1 MIPGNRPGGLTSLR
15 RTAVGLLAAALLAA
29 GAPGDAVPPLA
40 GPDSQ
45 RTPDSLSARRAA
57 QAEVRRYMRRIEAER
72 DREADPRERVGLAPR
87 LNRYLAVHAEW
98 RPRVIVALDG
108 FGEMEPGDDWI
119 AGHRV
124 GMRIKQG
131 WIEEAVEV
139 AEACAATRWWCDALL
154 GLSLHVAGSIPEAE
168 RAFDAAL
175 AAMPREIRCAWG
187 EELTHVLS
195 GSLQREYAEAG
206 CEERAVLER
215 RLWWLGDPL
224 HTVAG
229 NDRRTEHFMRIVSLK
244 LYRQVGELVP
254 LGVPLAGWSVR
265 ERIAAGWPFYWWSYT
280 IFAPGVREL
289 HYAAVQGE
297 AFLPTES
304 AWLSPLAS
312 DASDWALR
320 SVNSGERHRSPYG
333 PVTSMHHQTA
343 FFQRGDSLLVVS
355 AAQLPRTMLVAG
367 IALSRDPDEPP
378 FLATDSVVAAG
389 LRRFELRVPPGPYLV
404 SAEALAVGGGAHRDR
419 FGHSLPDRNARGL
432 GLSDA
437 ILVRWD
443 GGPAE
448 ELHEAL
454 SRMHGTRRIPPHEE
468 LALFWEIYGV
478 TEGIP
483 LSLSLSVHPEER
495 GILRRVGE
503 RLGLLSPLSAL
514 SIRWKED
521 DLRGPV
527 VGREM
532 GLSLA
537 ALPPGDYTLVL
548 EADDGS
554 GEPVRAVRRIEVAGG

>member
-1 MIPGNRPGGLTSLR
+1 MIPGNRPRGLTSLR

-29 GAPGDAVPPLA
+29 GAPGEAIPALG
-40 GPDSQ
+40 GPNSQ
-45 RTPDSLSARRAA
+45 RTPDSLAARRGA
-57 QAEVRRYMRRIEAER
+57 QAEVRRYMRRIEAEW
-72 DREADPRERVGLAPR
+72 DRESDPRERGTLAPR
-87 LNRYLAVHAEW
+87 LDRYLAVHAEW
-98 RPRVIVALDG
+98 RPRVIGALDG
-108 FGEMEPGDDWI
+108 FGERDPGDDWI

-139 AEACAATRWWCDALL
+139 ARACAATRWWCDALL
-154 GLSLHVAGSIPEAE
+154 GLSLHVAGRIPEAE
-168 RAFDAAL
+168 GAFDAAL
-175 AAMPREIRCAWG
+175 AAMPREDLCAWG

-195 GSLQREYAEAG
+195 GSLQREYAGAG
-206 CEERAVLER
+206 CDEREMLER
-215 RLWWLGDPL
+215 RLWWLADPL

-229 NDRRTEHFMRIVSLK
+229 NDRRTEHFMRVVSLK
-244 LYRQVGELVP
+244 LYRQVLEMIPRGFP
-254 LGVPLAGWSVR
+254 MASWA
-265 ERIAAGWPFYWWSYT
+265 ERLRIEAGWPFYWWSYT
-280 IFAPGVREL
+280 IILPPGRQQ

-312 DASDWALR
+312 DASEWALR
-320 SVNSGERHRSPYG
+320 SVNTGERHRSPYG
-333 PVTSMHHQTA
+333 PVTSMDHQTA

-355 AAQLPRTMLVAG
+355 AAQLPRPMLVAG
-367 IALSRDPDEPP
+367 IALSRDHDKPP

-404 SAEALAVGGGAHRDR
+404 SAEAVALGGGAHRDR

-437 ILVRWD
+437 ILVRWE
-443 GGPAE
+443 GRPAE

-454 SRMHGTRRIPPHEE
+454 PRMLGTRRIQPHDE

-478 TEGIP
+478 TEGVP
-483 LSLSLSVHPEER
+483 LSLSLTVHPEER

-503 RLGLLSPLSAL
+503 RLGLLGPLSAL
-514 SIRWKED
+514 SIRWKEE

-554 GEPVRAVRRIEVAGG
+554 GEAVRAERRIEVGGG

>member
-1 MIPGNRPGGLTSLR
+1 MIPGNRPAGLTSLR
-15 RTAVGLLAAALLAA
+15 RAAVGLLAAALLAA
-29 GAPGDAVPPLA
+29 GAPGDAVPAPA
-40 GPDSQ
+40 RPDSQ
-45 RTPDSLSARRAA
+45 RPPDSLSARRAA

-72 DREADPRERVGLAPR
+72 DREADPRERVRLAPR
-87 LNRYLAVHAEW
+87 LDRMLAVHAEW
-98 RPRVIVALDG
+98 RPRVIAALDG
-108 FGEMEPGDDWI
+108 FGAMEPGDDWI

-124 GMRIKQG
+124 GMRIQQG

-139 AEACAATRWWCDALL
+139 ATACAATRWWCDALL

-168 RAFDAAL
+168 RAFDATL
-175 AAMPREIRCAWG
+175 AAMPREDRCAWG

-195 GSLQREYAEAG
+195 GPLQREYAGAG
-206 CEERAVLER
+206 CDEREMMER
-215 RLWWLGDPL
+215 RLWWLADPL

-229 NDRRTEHFMRIVSLK
+229 NDRRTEHLMRVVSFQIYYQVVEMIPLRFSMASW
-244 LYRQVGELVP
+244 YRTEI
-254 LGVPLAGWSVR
+254 
-265 ERIAAGWPFYWWSYT
+265 IAAGWPFYWWSIM
-280 IFAPGVREL
+280 IFPDQVRDQ
-289 HYAAVQGE
+289 HYAAVRGE
-297 AFLPTES
+297 AFIPTES
-304 AWLSPLAS
+304 AWLNPLAS
-312 DASDWALR
+312 DASEWALR
-320 SVNSGERHRSPYG
+320 SVNSGERHRSPHG
-333 PVTSMHHQTA
+333 PVTSMDQQTA

-367 IALSRDPDEPP
+367 IALSRDPEEPP
-378 FLATDSVVAAG
+378 YLATDSVVAAG

-419 FGHSLPDRNARGL
+419 FGHSLPGRNARGL

-443 GGPAE
+443 GRPAE
-448 ELHEAL
+448 GLDEAL
-454 SRMHGTRRIPPHEE
+454 PRMLGTRRIQPHEE

-478 TEGIP
+478 TEGVP
-483 LSLSLSVHPEER
+483 LSLSLTVHPEER

-503 RLGLLSPLSAL
+503 RLGLLGPLSAL
-514 SIRWKED
+514 SIRWKEE

-554 GEPVRAVRRIEVAGG
+554 GEPVRVVRRIEVAGG

>member
-1 MIPGNRPGGLTSLR
+1 MIPGNRSRALTPLR
-15 RTAVGLLAAALLAA
+15 YTAVGLLAAALLAA
-29 GAPGDAVPPLA
+29 GAPGDAVPAPA
-40 GPDSQ
+40 GPDS
-45 RTPDSLSARRAA
+45 RRPPDSLAARRGA
-57 QAEVRRYMRRIEAER
+57 QAEVRRYKRRIEAEW
-72 DREADPRERVGLAPR
+72 DREADPRMRVDLAP
-87 LNRYLAVHAEW
+87 LLDRYLAVHAEW
-98 RPRVIVALDG
+98 RPRVIAALDG
-108 FGEMEPGDDWI
+108 FAEMEPGDDWI

-139 AEACAATRWWCDALL
+139 ARACAATRWWCDALL
-154 GLSLHVAGSIPEAE
+154 GLSLHVAGRIPEAE
-168 RAFDAAL
+168 GAFDAAL
-175 AAMPREIRCAWG
+175 AAMPREVRYAWG

-206 CEERAVLER
+206 CDAREMLER

-229 NDRRTEHFMRIVSLK
+229 NDRRTEHFMRVVSWK
-244 LYRQVGELVP
+244 LYRQVLESAP
-254 LGVPLAGWSVR
+254 LPFAISSWA
-265 ERIAAGWPFYWWSYT
+265 ERLRIEAGWPFYWWSFT
-280 IFAPGVREL
+280 ILPSWVRQQ

-297 AFLPTES
+297 AFIPTES
-304 AWLSPLAS
+304 AWLNPLAS
-312 DASDWALR
+312 DASEWALR
-320 SVNSGERHRSPYG
+320 SVNSGERHRSPHG
-333 PVTSMHHQTA
+333 PVTSMDHQTA

-367 IALSRDPDEPP
+367 IALSRDPEEPP

-419 FGHSLPDRNARGL
+419 FGHSLPGHNARGF

-454 SRMHGTRRIPPHEE
+454 PRMLGTRRIQPHDE

-478 TEGIP
+478 TEGVP

-503 RLGLLSPLSAL
+503 RLGLLGPLSAL
-514 SIRWKED
+514 AIRWKEE

-554 GEPVRAVRRIEVAGG
+554 GEAVRAVRRIEVVGG

>member
-1 MIPGNRPGGLTSLR
+1 MIPGNRQGGLTPLR
-15 RTAVGLLAAALLAA
+15 CTAVGLLAATLLAA
-29 GAPGDAVPPLA
+29 GAPGDAAPALA

-45 RTPDSLSARRAA
+45 RTPDSLAARRAA

-72 DREADPRERVGLAPR
+72 DRESDPRERGTLAPR
-87 LNRYLAVHAEW
+87 LDRYLAVHAEW
-98 RPRVIVALDG
+98 RPRVIAALDG
-108 FGEMEPGDDWI
+108 FGETVPGDDWI

-139 AEACAATRWWCDALL
+139 ARACAATRWWCDALL
-154 GLSLHVAGSIPEAE
+154 GLSLHVAGRIPEAE

-187 EELTHVLS
+187 EELAHVLS
-195 GSLQREYAEAG
+195 GSLQREYAGAG
-206 CEERAVLER
+206 CDEREMLER
-215 RLWWLGDPL
+215 RLWWLADPL

-229 NDRRTEHFMRIVSLK
+229 NDRRTEHFMRVASLK
-244 LYRQVGELVP
+244 LYRQVLEMIP
-254 LGVPLAGWSVR
+254 LGFPMSSWAERL
-265 ERIAAGWPFYWWSYT
+265 RIAAGWPFYWWSYT
-280 IFAPGVREL
+280 IFPDRVRQQ

-312 DASDWALR
+312 DASEWALR
-320 SVNSGERHRSPYG
+320 SVNTGERHRSPYG
-333 PVTSMHHQTA
+333 PVTSMDHQTA

-378 FLATDSVVAAG
+378 FLATDSVAAG
-389 LRRFELRVPPGPYLV
+389 LRRFELRVPSGPYLV
-404 SAEALAVGGGAHRDR
+404 SAEALALGGGAHRDR

-437 ILVRWD
+437 ILVRWG

-448 ELHEAL
+448 ELREAL
-454 SRMHGTRRIPPHEE
+454 PRMLGTRRIQPHEE

-478 TEGIP
+478 TEGV
-483 LSLSLSVHPEER
+483 SLSLSFTVHPEER
-495 GILRRVGE
+495 GILRRFGE

-514 SIRWKED
+514 SIRWAEE

-537 ALPPGDYTLVL
+537 ALPPGDYALVL

-554 GEPVRAVRRIEVAGG
+554 GEPVRTVRRIEVAGG